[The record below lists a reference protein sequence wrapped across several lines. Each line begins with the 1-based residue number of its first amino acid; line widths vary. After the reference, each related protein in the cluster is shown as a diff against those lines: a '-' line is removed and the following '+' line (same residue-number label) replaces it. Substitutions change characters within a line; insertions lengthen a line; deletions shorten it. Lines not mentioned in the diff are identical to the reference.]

1 MDASGC
7 KKGDRKTLPAL
18 RCKQARHKTKL
29 TTRMRRG
36 YCMKTTIS
44 LEAQLGKFAMVDI

>member
-1 MDASGC
+1 MQEGGPEDVAC
-7 KKGDRKTLPAL
+7 TAL
-18 RCKQARHKTKL
+18 HCKQARHKTKL

-44 LEAQLGKFAMVDI
+44 LEAQLGEFAMVDI